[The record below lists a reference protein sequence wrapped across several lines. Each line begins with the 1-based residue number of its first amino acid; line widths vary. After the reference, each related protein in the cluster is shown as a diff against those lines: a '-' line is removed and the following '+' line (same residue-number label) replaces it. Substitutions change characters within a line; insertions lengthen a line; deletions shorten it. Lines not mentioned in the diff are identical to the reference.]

1 MKEKTLN
8 ALYALMQASFYIGFS
23 GAMIYS
29 TMFLRENDFSVS
41 ETGALLALAYLAGI
55 GIQQVAA
62 YIGDRSKTIS
72 LKAVTLAHTL
82 GAVIFLLPIVLL
94 ALPKWLLGLCFFG
107 VTAFIIAAQSI
118 LNALGMAYVQGG
130 RQVTFGL
137 GRGIGSLGF
146 AGSSV
151 LLGLLFEH
159 HSVRLLALIMLFSG
173 LLSSLFILLLPR
185 GPERRKAEYS
195 PVPLRRFFSEYPV
208 FLSFVIGVTLLFTTH
223 SFINTYM
230 LYVVESVGGSSTQLG
245 LVVAFAGFV
254 ELIPMVLYAALQKR
268 AADRWWLSLSMMAFT
283 VKAVLLYFAQN
294 VGMIFLSQGFQ
305 LLAFGLLTPSSTY
318 YAAQVVREQDLI
330 RGQAMILFAIILGGV
345 FGNLIGGPLIDGIG
359 IRNTLLISVGIS
371 FVGTVI
377 SVRGLRSKQAE

>member
-1 MKEKTLN
+1 MKEKKLN

-29 TMFLRENDFSVS
+29 TMFLRENRFSVS
-41 ETGALLALAYLAGI
+41 ESGALLAVAYLAGI
-55 GIQQVAA
+55 GIQQIAA
-62 YIGDRSKTIS
+62 YIGDHSRTIS

-82 GAVIFLLPIVLL
+82 GAVVFLLPIVFLT
-94 ALPKWLLGLCFFG
+94 LPKWALGICFLG
-107 VTAFIIAAQSI
+107 STAFIVAAQSI

-130 RQVTFGL
+130 RRVNFGL
-137 GRGIGSLGF
+137 GRGIGSFGF

-159 HSVRLLALIMLFSG
+159 RSVQLLALIMMLSG
-173 LLSSLFILLLPR
+173 LLSSLFVLLLPR
-185 GPERRKAEYS
+185 VPERRREECP

-208 FLSFVIGVTLLFTTH
+208 FLFFVVGVTLLFTTH
-223 SFINTYM
+223 SLLNTYM

-254 ELIPMVLYAALQKR
+254 ELIPMVIYSLLQKR
-268 AADRWWLSLSMMAFT
+268 ATDRWWLGLSMIAFT
-283 VKAVLLYFAQN
+283 VKVIFLYFAQN

-305 LLAFGLLTPSSTY
+305 MLAFGLLTPSSTY

-345 FGNLIGGPLIDGIG
+345 FGNLTGGPLIDGIG
-359 IRNTLLISVGIS
+359 IRNTLLIGIGIS

-377 SVRGLRSKQAE
+377 SVRGLRQRNAQ